1 MDAASNRPSHRG
13 QRDDGCR
20 QAAHAR
26 HRGPTSDQGLR
37 RDGLRPRAPWRS
49 AHRLISGSSA
59 LRAQTDASD
68 PRAPERARVAAN
80 KHAFRARTLFGR
92 EVVRDLCRALP
103 RSRGPDQAKSRY
115 GMSKTSTTATL
126 EKALARARAQRDAD
140 LNDLMEELRIPSVSA
155 LEQHRPDCLRNA
167 EWLRARLERM
177 GFKPQLVNEPREG
190 KPVVVAE
197 WSGAPGKRSEERRVG
212 KECRSRWSPYH

>member
-13 QRDDGCR
+13 QRDDGCH

-37 RDGLRPRAPWRS
+37 PRAHARPADRSIPGSRARRPR
-49 AHRLISGSSA
+49 I
-59 LRAQTDASD
+59 DAAD
-68 PRAPERARVAAN
+68 PRAPERGRVAPN
-80 KHAFRARTLFGR
+80 RHAFRARTLFGR
-92 EVVRDLCRALP
+92 EVARDLCRALP

-140 LNDLMEELRIPSVSA
+140 LNDLMEELRIPSVS
-155 LEQHRPDCLRNA
+155 
-167 EWLRARLERM
+167 
-177 GFKPQLVNEPREG
+177 
-190 KPVVVAE
+190 
-197 WSGAPGKRSEERRVG
+197 
-212 KECRSRWSPYH
+212 